1 MAMREKCLRQ
11 MASLVLGTGFLL
23 AVSVA
28 QAGAALDAVHEKGKV
43 YLAAAASLAA
53 YNDRLGM
60 LVNEALQEE
69 GWEITKYKHST
80 ASADARFIV
89 LKNLN
94 ADSWEPTYTL
104 AVAGTENTKDIKTDM
119 KLGKVWF
126 TGATQAEFNAA
137 GAATYVPDDKPKV
150 HKGFYQ
156 YVQTAIDAGE
166 DGHPIY
172 KALMSDPSQRLLIT
186 GHSLGGA
193 VATLGGARLLLA
205 GVNPAQVEVLT
216 FGAPAVGNAAF
227 KQETEGKLALE
238 RVVLDGDPVP
248 GLVQKFGGGYAQFG
262 KEVRWQEENYMHQK
276 PHSMAVYMDV
286 AMKDYYRALQE
297 AEKAGEIV
305 TPRQSEG
312 EGPKAYVV
320 PASFKLPQEME
331 AEQPFMQQ
339 VMERQYRRALKG
351 YVLADAA
358 AATPKGDLEAA
369 KQAGCQW
376 LVRTEVQVTR
386 LRQEVNGHVISLN
399 QTVYRVA
406 DGRLAATSDYQ
417 SSTRELT
424 PLVVIMHLTR
434 NFAKDGVRWLDMPQ
448 KG

>member
-1 MAMREKCLRQ
+1 MAMRGKWLRK

-69 GWEITKYKHST
+69 GWEITKYRYST
-80 ASADARFIV
+80 AAADARFIV
-89 LKNLN
+89 LKNLQ
-94 ADSWEPTYTL
+94 ADPWEPTYTL
-104 AVAGTENTKDIKTDM
+104 AVAGTENAKDIKTDM
-119 KLGKVWF
+119 RLGKVWF

-137 GAATYVPDDKPKV
+137 GAAVNVPEDKPKV

-172 KALMSDPSQRLLIT
+172 KALMSDPSQRLLLT

-227 KQETEGKLALE
+227 KQENEGKLGLE
-238 RVVLDGDPVP
+238 RVVLDGDPIP
-248 GLVQKFGGGYAQFG
+248 GLVQKVGGGYEQFG
-262 KEVRWQEENYMHQK
+262 KEVRWQEEDYMHQK

-305 TPRQSEG
+305 SPKHSEG

-320 PASFKLPQEME
+320 PASFNLPQEME
-331 AEQPFMQQ
+331 AEQAVMQQ

-351 YVLADAA
+351 YVLADTAA
-358 AATPKGDLEAA
+358 AAPSGDFEAA

-386 LRQEVNGHVISLN
+386 LRQERNGHVISLN
-399 QTVYRVA
+399 QMVYRVA

-424 PLVVIMHLTR
+424 PLEVMMHLTR

>member
-1 MAMREKCLRQ
+1 MGMRETWFRQ
-11 MASLVLGTGFLL
+11 AASVVLGAGFFL

-28 QAGAALDAVHEKGKV
+28 QAGAALDEVHEKGKV

-69 GWEITKYKHST
+69 GWEITKYRYST
-80 ASADARFIV
+80 PAADARFIV
-89 LKNLN
+89 LRNLQV
-94 ADSWEPTYTL
+94 DPWEPTLTL
-104 AVAGTENTKDIKTDM
+104 AVAGTENFKDVKTDM

-126 TGATQAEFNAA
+126 SGATQAEFNAA
-137 GAATYVPDDKPKV
+137 GATPNVPDDKPKV

-166 DGHPIY
+166 EGHPIY
-172 KALMSDPSQRLLIT
+172 KTLQSDPSQRLLLT

-205 GVNPAQVEVLT
+205 GINPAQVEVVT

-238 RVVLDGDPVP
+238 RVVLDGDPIP
-248 GLVQKFGGGYAQFG
+248 SLVQKIGGGYAQFG

-286 AMKDYYRALQE
+286 AMKDYYRALRE
-297 AEKAGEIV
+297 AEKSGEIA
-305 TPRQSEG
+305 RSKRSEG
-312 EGPKAYVV
+312 EGPKAYIV

-331 AEQPFMQQ
+331 AEQPFMEQ
-339 VMERQYRRALKG
+339 VMERQYQRALKG

-358 AATPKGDLEAA
+358 AAAPNGDFEAA

-376 LVRTEVQVTR
+376 LVRTDVQVNR
-386 LRQEVNGHVISLN
+386 LREEVNGHVISLN
-399 QTVYRVA
+399 QMVYRVA

-424 PLVVIMHLTR
+424 PLEVMMHLTR

>member
-1 MAMREKCLRQ
+1 MGMRETWFRQ
-11 MASLVLGTGFLL
+11 AASVVLGAGFFL

-53 YNDRLGM
+53 YNDRLGT

-69 GWEITKYKHST
+69 GWEITKYRYST
-80 ASADARFIV
+80 AAADARFIILRNKQV
-89 LKNLN
+89 
-94 ADSWEPTYTL
+94 DSWEPTLTL
-104 AVAGTENTKDIKTDM
+104 AVAGTENFKDVKVDM

-137 GAATYVPDDKPKV
+137 GAAIDVPDDKPKV

-172 KALMSDPSQRLLIT
+172 KTLMSDPSQRLLLT

-216 FGAPAVGNAAF
+216 FGAPAVGNAVF

-238 RVVLDGDPVP
+238 RVVLDGDPIP
-248 GLVQKFGGGYAQFG
+248 GLVQKVGGGYEQFG
-262 KEVRWQEENYMHQK
+262 KEVRWQEEDYMHQK
-276 PHSMAVYMDV
+276 PRSMAVYREG
-286 AMKDYYRALQE
+286 AMKDYYRARQE

-305 TPRQSEG
+305 NPKQSEG

-351 YVLADAA
+351 YVLADTVAA
-358 AATPKGDLEAA
+358 APSGDFEAA

-386 LRQEVNGHVISLN
+386 LRQERNGHVISLN
-399 QTVYRVA
+399 QMVYRVA

-424 PLVVIMHLTR
+424 PLEVMMHLTR

>member
-1 MAMREKCLRQ
+1 M
-11 MASLVLGTGFLL
+11 
-23 AVSVA
+23 
-28 QAGAALDAVHEKGKV
+28 

-126 TGATQAEFNAA
+126 TGATQAEFNA
-137 GAATYVPDDKPKV
+137 GAATNVPDDKPKV

-186 GHSLGGA
+186 GHSLVGRWLLWRRAAGA
-193 VATLGGARLLLA
+193 FRR

-216 FGAPAVGNAAF
+216 SA
-227 KQETEGKLALE
+227 
-238 RVVLDGDPVP
+238 R
-248 GLVQKFGGGYAQFG
+248 
-262 KEVRWQEENYMHQK
+262 
-276 PHSMAVYMDV
+276 
-286 AMKDYYRALQE
+286 LQW
-297 AEKAGEIV
+297 V
-305 TPRQSEG
+305 TPLLSRK
-312 EGPKAYVV
+312 PKASW
-320 PASFKLPQEME
+320 P
-331 AEQPFMQQ
+331 
-339 VMERQYRRALKG
+339 
-351 YVLADAA
+351 
-358 AATPKGDLEAA
+358 
-369 KQAGCQW
+369 
-376 LVRTEVQVTR
+376 
-386 LRQEVNGHVISLN
+386 
-399 QTVYRVA
+399 
-406 DGRLAATSDYQ
+406 
-417 SSTRELT
+417 
-424 PLVVIMHLTR
+424 
-434 NFAKDGVRWLDMPQ
+434 
-448 KG
+448 

>member
-137 GAATYVPDDKPKV
+137 GAATNVPDDKPKV

-320 PASFKLPQEME
+320 PTSFKLPQEME

>member
-1 MAMREKCLRQ
+1 MAMREKWLRQ

-104 AVAGTENTKDIKTDM
+104 AVAGTENTKDITTDM

-137 GAATYVPDDKPKV
+137 GAATNVPDDKPKV

-172 KALMSDPSQRLLIT
+172 KALMGDPSQRLLIT

>member
-1 MAMREKCLRQ
+1 MAMREKWLRQ

-137 GAATYVPDDKPKV
+137 GAATNVPDDKPKV

-286 AMKDYYRALQE
+286 AMKD
-297 AEKAGEIV
+297 
-305 TPRQSEG
+305 
-312 EGPKAYVV
+312 
-320 PASFKLPQEME
+320 
-331 AEQPFMQQ
+331 
-339 VMERQYRRALKG
+339 
-351 YVLADAA
+351 
-358 AATPKGDLEAA
+358 
-369 KQAGCQW
+369 
-376 LVRTEVQVTR
+376 
-386 LRQEVNGHVISLN
+386 
-399 QTVYRVA
+399 
-406 DGRLAATSDYQ
+406 
-417 SSTRELT
+417 
-424 PLVVIMHLTR
+424 
-434 NFAKDGVRWLDMPQ
+434 
-448 KG
+448 

>member
-137 GAATYVPDDKPKV
+137 GAATNVPDDKPKV

-312 EGPKAYVV
+312 DGPKAYVV

>member
-137 GAATYVPDDKPKV
+137 GAATNVPDDKPKV

-172 KALMSDPSQRLLIT
+172 KALMGDPSQRLLIT

>member
-137 GAATYVPDDKPKV
+137 GAATNVPDDKPKV

-406 DGRLAATSDYQ
+406 DGRLVATSDYQ

>member
-137 GAATYVPDDKPKV
+137 GAATNVPDDKPKV

-331 AEQPFMQQ
+331 GEQPFMQQ

>member
-1 MAMREKCLRQ
+1 MAMREKWLRQ
-11 MASLVLGTGFLL
+11 MASLVLGTGFFL

-137 GAATYVPDDKPKV
+137 GAATNVPDDKPKV

-172 KALMSDPSQRLLIT
+172 KALMGDPSQRLLIT